1 MALGFLLK
9 ITLVLYYIISFSFRS
24 LMTNLLM
31 LSVTFLFIFSL
42 TLFFRNFLTLF
53 LRDRLSFWNLDSVTL
68 FFVLIIF
75 FSIPHSFALLFIVS
89 GALFLV
95 RSHFMWYLD
104 GVTLLPGFI
113 PALVL
118 PDSGAGGNTTVG
130 ATQKKQQTQN
140 LHIY

>member
-1 MALGFLLK
+1 MGNIMALSFLLK
-9 ITLVLYYIISFSFRS
+9 ITLVLCYIVSFGFRS
-24 LMTNLLM
+24 LMTN
-31 LSVTFLFIFSL
+31 
-42 TLFFRNFLTLF
+42 FLTLL

-95 RSHFMWYLD
+95 GSHFMWYLD

-140 LHIY
+140 LHIC